1 MASKP
6 QDETRVQDEWESIS
20 DEPRTMVKLDQQG
33 DAFIGFYQGTEHIV
47 DPNPDK
53 EGNYN
58 EWDQYNFIGVFPSE
72 LDGERVAINAG
83 AHLRA
88 ALDQIEP
95 NTYLVRIVRGRE
107 IPVKNQPSPMV
118 SYKVDKRLP

>member
-6 QDETRVQDEWESIS
+6 QDETRVQDEWESVS
-20 DEPRTMVKLDQQG
+20 QEPRIQIKMDQEG
-33 DAFIGFYQGTEHIV
+33 DAFIGFYEGNELLT
-47 DPNPDK
+47 DPTPDK
-53 EGNYN
+53 EGKIN
-58 EWDQYNFIGVFPSE
+58 EWLAYNFIGVFPPE
-72 LDGERVAINAG
+72 IEGERTTIFAG

-95 NTYLVRIVRGRE
+95 NKFLVRIVRGRTVA
-107 IPVKNQPSPMV
+107 VKNQPSPMV